1 MSLDQRLREG
11 LQGLDALERAPFP
24 TVIDAVLDQGRRRRW
39 VRRITVAGVA
49 LAAAVA
55 GLVIGP
61 DVLDRSS
68 DEPRPALPA
77 TGGGTITTVVGTGAR
92 WTSGDGGPATE
103 AEIEYPIDLAFDG
116 QGNLYVLEHGNPP
129 FVRKVDT
136 DGNITSVVGPGA
148 PGEAGHLSLARTFSP
163 SGLAVDPDGNVY
175 IGGGDGPDFKYRVI
189 RVDRRGGVTTVAG
202 TGERG
207 FSGDGGPATEA
218 TLTNVWDVALDVE
231 GNLYI
236 AGSNRIRKVSVEG
249 VITTIVGTGRRGFS
263 GDGGPAV
270 EAQTS
275 GITGVATDA
284 SGNVYF
290 IDYRNRR
297 IRRIGS
303 DGIITTIAGG
313 GTRQGNGCFFG
324 DSVPATQ
331 AVFCGPEHLSVDSSG
346 NVYIA
351 DTYSHRIRMIDT
363 RDVITTVAGSGVDSY
378 SGDSG
383 SATEASLSEPSS
395 VAIGPD
401 GAIYIADSGNDRVR
415 KVVR

>member
-11 LQGLDALERAPFP
+11 LEGLDALESAPP
-24 TVIDAVLDQGRRRRW
+24 PQVVGVVLDRGRRQRW
-39 VRRITVAGVA
+39 VRRITAAGVA

-55 GLVIGP
+55 GLVVAP
-61 DVLDRSS
+61 KVLDWGA
-68 DEPRPALPA
+68 DEPRPAQPTA
-77 TGGGTITTVVGTGAR
+77 GEGIIRTVVGTGAR
-92 WTSGDGGPATE
+92 RSSGDGGPATE
-103 AEIEYPIDLAFDG
+103 AEIQYPIDLAFDG

-129 FVRKVDT
+129 SVRKVDA
-136 DGNITSVVGPGA
+136 DGQITSVVGPGA
-148 PGEAGHLSLARTFSP
+148 PGEAGHLRLATTFSP
-163 SGLAVDPDGNVY
+163 SGLAVDLEGNVY
-175 IGGGDGPDFKYRVI
+175 IGGGDGPDFKNRVI
-189 RVDRRGGVTTVAG
+189 RVDTRGGVTTVAG

-207 FSGDGGPATEA
+207 YSGDGGPATEA
-218 TLTNVWDVALDVE
+218 ALTGVWDVALDVE

-236 AGSNRIRKVSVEG
+236 AGSNRIRKVNVDG
-249 VITTIVGTGRRGFS
+249 VITTIVGTWPRGFS

-313 GTRQGNGCFFG
+313 GKTQGNGCFFG
-324 DSVPATQ
+324 DGVPATQ
-331 AVFCGPEHLSVDSSG
+331 AVLCGPEHLSVDGSG
-346 NVYIA
+346 NVFIA
-351 DTYSHRIRMIDT
+351 DTSNHRIRMIDT
-363 RDVITTVAGSGVDSY
+363 RGIITTVAGSGVDSY
-378 SGDSG
+378 SGDG
-383 SATEASLSEPSS
+383 GPATEASLSEPSS

-401 GAIYIADSGNDRVR
+401 GAIYIADSGNDRIR
-415 KVVR
+415 KVVL

>member
-1 MSLDQRLREG
+1 MSLNQRLREG
-11 LQGLDALERAPFP
+11 LEGLDAFESAPP
-24 TVIDAVLDQGRRRRW
+24 PKVVGAVLDRGRRLRW
-39 VRRITVAGVA
+39 VRRITAAGVA

-55 GLVIGP
+55 GFVVAP
-61 DVLDRSS
+61 RMLDRGA
-68 DEPRPALPA
+68 DEPRPAQP
-77 TGGGTITTVVGTGAR
+77 TSGEGIIRTVVGTGAR
-92 WTSGDGGPATE
+92 WSSGDGGPATE

-129 FVRKVDT
+129 FVRKIDT
-136 DGNITSVVGPGA
+136 DGQITSVVGPGA

-189 RVDRRGGVTTVAG
+189 RVDGRGGVTTVAG

-236 AGSNRIRKVSVEG
+236 AGSNRIRKVNVEG
-249 VITTIVGTGRRGFS
+249 VITTIVGTGPRGFS

-270 EAQTS
+270 EARTS
-275 GITGVATDA
+275 GITGVVTDA

-290 IDYRNRR
+290 IDYRNDR

-303 DGIITTIAGG
+303 DGIITTIGG
-313 GTRQGNGCFFG
+313 GGNAPGNGCFFG
-324 DSVPATQ
+324 DGVPATQ
-331 AVFCGPEHLSVDSSG
+331 AVLCGPEHLSVDSSG
-346 NVYIA
+346 NVFIA
-351 DTYSHRIRMIDT
+351 DTYNHRIRMIDT
-363 RDVITTVAGSGVDSY
+363 QGIITTVAGSGVDGY
-378 SGDSG
+378 SGDG
-383 SATEASLSEPSS
+383 GPATEASLSEPSS
-395 VAIGPD
+395 VAIGPES
-401 GAIYIADSGNDRVR
+401 AIYIADSGNDRVR
-415 KVVR
+415 KVVL